1 MQQLVCRGII
11 GNLLGI
17 RVPFDSTAH
26 CHRCAG
32 HVREAGGTMAVLK
45 RAQRRVAALNAIQ
58 EVSNKI
64 GRRVLADTKVT
75 VLDIVFE

>member
-1 MQQLVCRGII
+1 
-11 GNLLGI
+11 
-17 RVPFDSTAH
+17 
-26 CHRCAG
+26 
-32 HVREAGGTMAVLK
+32 VREAGGTMAVLK